1 MPLGP
6 LGVRPYRFEKMGL
19 IRLRAESG
27 YYIRDPGHYTED
39 CRILGSFWRE
49 LRGTQNMQNI
59 QIHTCLFSIGFTF
72 NLVYVKIP
80 HIFLADELLVNV
92 VYVFRCNDLMG
103 NSLKRTSRHCAARR
117 RMPPHSAANAPR
129 TAALHRSTEFC

>member
-1 MPLGP
+1 
-6 LGVRPYRFEKMGL
+6 
-19 IRLRAESG
+19 
-27 YYIRDPGHYTED
+27 
-39 CRILGSFWRE
+39 
-49 LRGTQNMQNI
+49 MQNI

-103 NSLKRTSRHCAARR
+103 NSLKRTSRHSRPLVPVLRAA
-117 RMPPHSAANAPR
+117 PVQSVGTSLAHSAALAQR
-129 TAALHRSTEFC
+129 SSITTASIVDEFSL

>member
-1 MPLGP
+1 
-6 LGVRPYRFEKMGL
+6 
-19 IRLRAESG
+19 
-27 YYIRDPGHYTED
+27 
-39 CRILGSFWRE
+39 
-49 LRGTQNMQNI
+49 MQNI

>member
-1 MPLGP
+1 
-6 LGVRPYRFEKMGL
+6 
-19 IRLRAESG
+19 
-27 YYIRDPGHYTED
+27 
-39 CRILGSFWRE
+39 
-49 LRGTQNMQNI
+49 MQNI

-103 NSLKRTSRHCAARR
+103 KSLKRTSRQ
-117 RMPPHSAANAPR
+117 SAAVCHAGLR
-129 TAALHRSTEFC
+129 TLACPQLSNLALQS

>member
-1 MPLGP
+1 
-6 LGVRPYRFEKMGL
+6 
-19 IRLRAESG
+19 
-27 YYIRDPGHYTED
+27 
-39 CRILGSFWRE
+39 
-49 LRGTQNMQNI
+49 MQNI

-117 RMPPHSAANAPR
+117 RTLPPMRRVPPHYTAPR
-129 TAALHRSTEFC
+129 NFAKGSTNQAYS

>member
-1 MPLGP
+1 
-6 LGVRPYRFEKMGL
+6 
-19 IRLRAESG
+19 
-27 YYIRDPGHYTED
+27 
-39 CRILGSFWRE
+39 
-49 LRGTQNMQNI
+49 MQNI

-103 NSLKRTSRHCAARR
+103 NSLKRTSRHCAALR
-117 RMPPHSAANAPR
+117 HTAPVPWLEMAR
-129 TAALHRSTEFC
+129 VTPLYSLG

>member
-1 MPLGP
+1 MLGIGE
-6 LGVRPYRFEKMGL
+6 LSL
-19 IRLRAESG
+19 IGQKFR
-27 YYIRDPGHYTED
+27 
-39 CRILGSFWRE
+39 GSFRRE

-103 NSLKRTSRHCAARR
+103 NSLKRTSRQCAAYRR
-117 RMPPHSAANAPR
+117 TTPLYGILLKGQRIKLIQNVIYSDFGYSRN
-129 TAALHRSTEFC
+129 TK